1 MTLKE
6 QIGKDIITAMKE
18 KDVVKRDTLKY
29 VKSKIQSAEMEK
41 NAKVVDDGKTVQII
55 KKIIGYMKESGD
67 EESLVQVKVLEDYVP
82 TMLSENVLRVSV
94 EGMIK
99 HGVTNM
105 GQIIKGLNEQ
115 FPGKIDNKVLSG
127 IAKELLNK

>member
-29 VKSKIQSAEMEK
+29 VKSKIQVAEMEK
-41 NAKVVDDGKTVQII
+41 NSKGVDDAKVIQIM
-55 KKIIGYMKESGD
+55 KKVIEGMKESGD
-67 EESLVQVKVLEDYVP
+67 EASLNQIEVLNPYIP
-82 TMLSENVLRVSV
+82 TMMSEDLLRISV
-94 EGMIK
+94 QGMIDN
-99 HGVTNM
+99 GVNNM
-105 GQIIKGLNEQ
+105 GQIMNGLNKQ